1 MEESAYNEILI
12 EHLQTLPEE
21 KERILRADLSPAQ
34 INEIVPGVPAEFIQE
49 ILTEGYKQTKLDGTF
64 YAGMH
69 YQDNEGDFIILV
81 SARDNSG
88 VAQMRRLLNILIL
101 CFLSGLV
108 LTYFV
113 GIFYSGRVLSPIS
126 SITERANEISATN
139 LHLRLDVSNTR
150 DELDELATTFNHM
163 LDRLGT
169 SFETQNNFINNAS
182 HELRN
187 PLTAILGE
195 TEIALNKER
204 SPEEYRH
211 ALQTVQKEA
220 QRLDLIVNSLLK
232 LAQTGM
238 EDKRLIIS
246 PIRIDELLM
255 EVKQHLDSIR
265 PANQVKFDF
274 SELPEK
280 ADFLLI
286 QGNESLLTVALNNI
300 LDNACKFS
308 DDKEVTVKIK
318 ADKKRACISVTDR
331 GVGIPA
337 SDIPKITEPFFR
349 ADNARAYRG
358 FGVGLPLTHKIVKIH
373 GGTVTIHSEVNQG
386 TRVILEFPNYRFHK
400 KNLLDLSVI

>member
-1 MEESAYNEILI
+1 
-12 EHLQTLPEE
+12 
-21 KERILRADLSPAQ
+21 
-34 INEIVPGVPAEFIQE
+34 
-49 ILTEGYKQTKLDGTF
+49 
-64 YAGMH
+64 
-69 YQDNEGDFIILV
+69 
-81 SARDNSG
+81 
-88 VAQMRRLLNILIL
+88 
-101 CFLSGLV
+101 
-108 LTYFV
+108 
-113 GIFYSGRVLSPIS
+113 
-126 SITERANEISATN
+126 
-139 LHLRLDVSNTR
+139 
-150 DELDELATTFNHM
+150 
-163 LDRLGT
+163 
-169 SFETQNNFINNAS
+169 
-182 HELRN
+182 
-187 PLTAILGE
+187 
-195 TEIALNKER
+195 
-204 SPEEYRH
+204 
-211 ALQTVQKEA
+211 
-220 QRLDLIVNSLLK
+220 LK